1 MRVGACRTA
10 VPRVAPF
17 AGCTLVNS
25 ASESTEPIWPQCSDG
40 TGMDLQTAE
49 QVAQRAFDLGLI
61 DERQLQTVWAGFG
74 SHNVPI
80 EEFVQ
85 SLVRRE
91 FLTNYQVEKL
101 FKGERSGFFFGD
113 YKVLYLVGR
122 GSFARVY
129 RAVHRK
135 SGKVVALKVLR
146 KAFSDNPAQS
156 SLFVREGRVGCA
168 LRHPNIVPIYE
179 VFSKGRNHFLV
190 MEFVEGRNLRE
201 FVRIRK
207 KLNPIEATRM
217 MIGIADGLR
226 YAFDTARLTHRD
238 LKMSN
243 VLVSSR
249 GDAKLVDF
257 GLASMDETLSDDA
270 LADLPNTRT
279 VDYAALER
287 ATGVR
292 KDDVRSDLYFL
303 GCIYYNMLTGQPPL
317 SETRDRL
324 QRLSKQ
330 RFLDVIPIQK
340 ADPLLPGCVT
350 IVVNRAMMLDPD
362 RRYQSPAAMLADL
375 RTAAK
380 RLTEGGADTDDP
392 SDSSSLRAEVERS
405 ILVVESDGQMQ
416 DIFRK
421 GFKQAGFRVLV
432 TADPDRAA
440 GRIRQDPTVADC
452 MLFNAQQIGKPAVD
466 TFNQLAQDKRT
477 ETLPA
482 ILLLDENQR
491 GWKPLAKTGPRRVV
505 LMMPITMRQLRTA
518 LEQLLPDSA
527 KPSPSGT

>member
-1 MRVGACRTA
+1 M
-10 VPRVAPF
+10 
-17 AGCTLVNS
+17 
-25 ASESTEPIWPQCSDG
+25 EY
-40 TGMDLQTAE
+40 QTAE
-49 QVAQRAFDLGLI
+49 QFAQRAFDLGLL
-61 DERQLQTVWAGFG
+61 DERQLLSVWAAFG
-74 SHNVPI
+74 SHNVPL
-80 EEFVQ
+80 EEFIQ

-91 FLTNYQVEKL
+91 FLTNYQVERM
-101 FKGERSGFFFGD
+101 FKGERAGFFFGE

-135 SGKVVALKVLR
+135 TGKVVALKVLR

-156 SLFVREGRVGCA
+156 GLFVREGRVGCA

-207 KLNPIEATRM
+207 KLDPFEATRM
-217 MIGIADGLR
+217 MIGITDGLR
-226 YAFDTARLTHRD
+226 YAFENGRLTHRD

-249 GDAKLVDF
+249 GEAKLVDF
-257 GLASMDETLSDDA
+257 GLASMDDTLSDDA

-292 KDDVRSDLYFL
+292 KDDVRSDIYFL

-330 RFLDVIPIQK
+330 RFLDVVPIQK

-380 RLTEGGADTDDP
+380 RLTEGGSDADDANEANARQA
-392 SDSSSLRAEVERS
+392 SEMERA
-405 ILVVESDGQMQ
+405 IMVVESDGQMQ

-421 GFKQAGFRVLV
+421 GFKQAGYRVLV

-440 GRIRQDPTVADC
+440 GRLRQDPTVADC
-452 MLFNAQQIGKPAVD
+452 ILFNAQQIGAGAVD
-466 TFNQLAQDKRT
+466 VFNQLCEDKRT
-477 ETLPA
+477 QAIPA
-482 ILLLDENQR
+482 ILLLDESQ
-491 GWKPLAKTGPRRVV
+491 LALKSRAQAGPHR
-505 LMMPITMRQLRTA
+505 LILTMPITMRQLRA
-518 LEQLLPDSA
+518 KLEELLPSRA
-527 KPSPSGT
+527 GTTGSGT